1 MLLEVAGIRKSYESQ
16 KGSFDALDDVTLN
29 VGAGEIVGL
38 IGTSGS
44 GKSTLASVVAGLET
58 ADAGTVAFDGVCS
71 DATIPLRKRS
81 GAFRKAA
88 AGLQM
93 VFQHPASSF
102 SDRMRIGKGVA
113 EGVAYRGIP
122 KGEQLERA
130 LAALEHVGLPRAYA
144 DKYPWELSGG
154 ECQRAAFARAIV
166 GSPKLIVCDE
176 PTSALD
182 VTVQA
187 QVVNLLARL
196 CSERGMACL
205 FISHDLAL
213 VRGLCSRAYVIDA
226 GAVVEDGPVERLF
239 DAPGADATKRL
250 VASVVAI

>member
-1 MLLEVAGIRKSYESQ
+1 MLLEVAGVSKSYQSRE
-16 KGSFDALDDVTLN
+16 GVFTALSSVGLN
-29 VGAGEIVGL
+29 VQAGEIVGL
-38 IGTSGS
+38 IGMSGS

-58 ADAGTVAFDGVCS
+58 ADTGTVTFDGVS
-71 DATIPLRKRS
+71 SEASVSPRKRS
-81 GAFRKAA
+81 AEFKQAMT
-88 AGLQM
+88 GLQM

-122 KGEQLERA
+122 KSEQIDLA
-130 LAALEHVGLPRAYA
+130 LAAIERTGLPRSSAS
-144 DKYPWELSGG
+144 KYPWELSGG
-154 ECQRAAFARAIV
+154 ECQRAAIARAIV

-196 CSERGMACL
+196 CAEQGMACL

-213 VRGLCSRAYVIDA
+213 VRGLCTRAYVIEA
-226 GAVVEDGPVERLF
+226 GAVVEEGPVARLF
-239 DAPGADATKRL
+239 DAPEAEATKRL
-250 VASVVAI
+250 VASVVTI